1 MQNLLKKSLKAK
13 FKNEERV
20 ALLGV
25 GSELRADDA
34 AGMLVAKKLKEKC
47 GNKRARFKVFF
58 GETAPENLTGEI
70 RKYKPDLLL
79 IIDCANLGKK
89 PGAISVLSSEQ
100 IAGMS
105 FSTHTL
111 PLNMMVL
118 YLLDSIKCDVAIIG
132 IQPKSL
138 EFGKKMSPAVI
149 KAVAHVSKIL
159 GDILGDGVK
168 IIK

>member
-1 MQNLLKKSLKAK
+1 MQNLLKRSLKAK
-13 FKNEERV
+13 FKNAERV

-47 GNKRARFKVFF
+47 GNNSARFRIFF

-100 IAGMS
+100 IAGTS

-111 PLNMMVL
+111 PLNMMVQ
-118 YLLDSIKCDVAIIG
+118 YLLDSLKCEVAIIG
-132 IQPKSL
+132 IQPKCL

-149 KAVAHVSKIL
+149 RAIAQVSNTIR
-159 GDILGDGVK
+159 DILK
-168 IIK
+168 Y